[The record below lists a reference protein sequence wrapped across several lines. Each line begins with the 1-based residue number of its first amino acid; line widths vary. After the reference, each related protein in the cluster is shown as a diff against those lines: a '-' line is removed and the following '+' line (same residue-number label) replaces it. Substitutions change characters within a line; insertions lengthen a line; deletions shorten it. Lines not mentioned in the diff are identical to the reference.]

1 MSYNYYLN
9 TPWWKSRKKAF
20 LLSHPTCERCGSSE
34 NLQVHHLRYVDHNGI
49 DVLYRETDDDLATLC
64 SECHHELHRLQDE
77 ARAEIEAKK
86 QQLQLELDA
95 LSAKYSDKFSDIIAR
110 TIAGYFGRNKIKRFP
125 HLAAK
130 INDELKPTIWFN
142 LNTSAYIKKVAT
154 LRKLL
159 K

>member
-9 TPWWKSRKKAF
+9 TPWWKSRSKAF

-95 LSAKYSDKFSDIIAR
+95 L
-110 TIAGYFGRNKIKRFP
+110 
-125 HLAAK
+125 
-130 INDELKPTIWFN
+130 
-142 LNTSAYIKKVAT
+142 KVAT